1 MALEMMTITINLLF
15 MCKNIISLKNINGN
29 STKSLFIF
37 NSLILPNKFVNGYRL
52 CYINRFFYISDRQ
65 KYDWNFKKDSKI
77 LIKVSKYIA

>member
-1 MALEMMTITINLLF
+1 MKKNYRLNIYQKIALEMMTITINLLF

-52 CYINRFFYISDRQ
+52 CYINRFFLY
-65 KYDWNFKKDSKI
+65 F
-77 LIKVSKYIA
+77 

>member
-1 MALEMMTITINLLF
+1 MKKNYRLNIYQKIALEMMTITINLLF

-52 CYINRFFYISDRQ
+52 CYINGFFLY
-65 KYDWNFKKDSKI
+65 F
-77 LIKVSKYIA
+77 